1 MLLKTVTCYFSA
13 ASAPVKQLFRC
24 LLFHLISKN
33 NFDVNVHLLHVNIT
47 NAANVNIF
55 LLRYNKTL
63 FNMNGTSAIFAPAQ
77 SAACLRI
84 MLTNAETEESTCLL
98 LLLHETITMSQGFTV
113 CTRPS
118 LRTPSSNEDL
128 SQSSRRRLVM
138 EIFPSLGFY
147 LIVKVVG
154 AWYFLFIWEGWR
166 LVLDDA
172 IASWPIARR

>member
-1 MLLKTVTCYFSA
+1 MYIYIFYTSILLMPLMSIFCYYVTIR
-13 ASAPVKQLFRC
+13 LC
-24 LLFHLISKN
+24 L
-33 NFDVNVHLLHVNIT
+33 T
-47 NAANVNIF
+47 
-55 LLRYNKTL
+55 YY
-63 FNMNGTSAIFAPAQ
+63 GTSAISAPAQ

-84 MLTNAETEESTCLL
+84 MLTNAETEESTCPL

-147 LIVKVVG
+147 LIVKVDS

-166 LVLDDA
+166 LVVDDA
-172 IASWPIARR
+172 IASWPIVRR